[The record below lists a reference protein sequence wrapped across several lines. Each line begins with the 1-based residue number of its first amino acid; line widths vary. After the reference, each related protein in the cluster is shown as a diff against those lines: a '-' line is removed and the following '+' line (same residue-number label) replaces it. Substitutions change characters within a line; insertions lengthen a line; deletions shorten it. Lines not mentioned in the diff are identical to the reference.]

1 MMNGQKVISAQDH
14 QSVVSYYENIS
25 IYPNNVA
32 EVYNKIASQ
41 YDRILES
48 IDYSGYQYVSKKLLK
63 CFTGIDLHSKVILD
77 VGAGSGILGESLSE
91 KGFTQIHALDMSQNL
106 LDKAKTKEVYSD
118 LFCASITTEPTPNIQ
133 NDTYDAVV
141 SSGSFFPNHIK
152 VEALKELARITKCG
166 GFIIINLHD
175 PKFQMDYMNKLGD
188 IMKDKTLELIS
199 MKLIPYK
206 REYTENYKLK
216 YAYLITLKVLMK
228 N

>member
-1 MMNGQKVISAQDH
+1 MDGHKVISTQDH

-25 IYPNNVA
+25 IYPNNVV

-48 IDYSGYQYVSKKLLK
+48 IDYSGYHYVSKKLLK
-63 CFTGIDLHSKVILD
+63 CFTGTELDSKIILD
-77 VGAGSGILGESLSE
+77 VGAGSGILGQSMSD

-106 LDKAKTKEVYSD
+106 LDQARMKGVYLD
-118 LFCASITTEPTPNIQ
+118 LFCASITTEPTPNIE

-141 SSGSFFPNHIK
+141 SSGSFFPSHIK
-152 VEALKELARITKCG
+152 VEALKELARITKSG

-175 PKFQMDYMNKLGD
+175 PKFQMDYMNKLGN

-206 REYTENYKLK
+206 REYTENYELK
-216 YAYLITLKVLMK
+216 YAYLITLKVLKK